1 MYHWFMLLTYTLMKR
16 FLVRLLFTLLV
27 AFVSIPAF
35 AQDPSFAVYIDNPGY
50 VGTNQYEFDI
60 MVKSMGSTSSFQLRT
75 FQAGIYVDSVW
86 VAGGALSVS
95 NVAGGSQLSSP
106 GYNGSFQWNA
116 TDRLINCAVNVG
128 VRPSSASCVS
138 STIGTA
144 PIKVA
149 RIRVANSVAFTCGPP
164 NLKFNYVQNANP
176 LRLRTSVSWRTSGCT
191 TNYDM
196 FYPNRPFTGQAY
208 FNGELYSASDVDGR
222 SPSSVIANSLPCT
235 VPYNVTVF
243 IEGYYLGAGEMQ
255 PVLMNQAVANATAL
269 QTDTITIEL
278 RNTVDPSLVVS
289 SLTAVLSTTGLAS
302 CIFPSSTS
310 GNSYW
315 LVIKHR
321 SSIETWSAAPVVIA
335 SNGTYNFTTAAS
347 QAYGDN
353 LAQVGSGVYAMFS
366 GDLNQDMF
374 VDATDFPL
382 FDIDNSDGVLFSY
395 VVSDVNGDG
404 FVDATDFPVFD
415 FNNQLGVFALT
426 P

>member
-1 MYHWFMLLTYTLMKR
+1 MKR
-16 FLVRLLFTLLV
+16 FLVRLLLTSIF
-27 AFVSIPAF
+27 AFAAQAAS

-86 VAGGALSVS
+86 LSGGVLSIS
-95 NVAGGSQLSSP
+95 NVAGGSQLSAP

-116 TDRLINCAVNVG
+116 TDRLINCSVNIDVRSSSGSG
-128 VRPSSASCVS
+128 V
-138 STIGTA
+138 STAIGTA

-149 RIRVANSVAFTCGPP
+149 RLRVSNSVAFRCGPP
-164 NLKFNYVQNANP
+164 NLKFNYVQNVNP

-196 FYPNRPFTGQAY
+196 FYPNRPYTGQAY
-208 FNGELYSASDVDGR
+208 FNGELYSSTDVDGR

-243 IEGYYLGAGEMQ
+243 IEGYYLGAGVMQ
-255 PVLMNQAVANATAL
+255 PVLMNQAVANATAS

-302 CIFPSSTS
+302 CIFPPSTS

-315 LVIKHR
+315 LVVKHR
-321 SSIETWSAAPVVIA
+321 SSVETWSASPVVIS
-335 SNGTYNFTTAAS
+335 SNGTYNFTTSAS
-347 QAYGDN
+347 QAYGGN
-353 LAQVGSGVYAMFS
+353 QASVGGGVYAMFS

-374 VDATDFPL
+374 IDATDFPL
-382 FDIDNSDGVLFSY
+382 FDSDNSDGVLFSY

-415 FNNQLGVFALT
+415 YNNQLGVFALT